1 MDQESGENADVYS
14 CWERFSLIWLE
25 TAQDNDEI
33 DTGIAQK
40 VEKHKE
46 QLWVEQRGEKT
57 TKRIFFINF
66 TFNVGFFCFSFL
78 DQLFEKNSKGV

>member
-25 TAQDNDEI
+25 ITQDNDEI

-46 QLWVEQRGEKT
+46 QLWVEQRGEKQQNVYFSL
-57 TKRIFFINF
+57 ILHSMWDFFVSPF
-66 TFNVGFFCFSFL
+66 
-78 DQLFEKNSKGV
+78 